1 MTSELELGG
10 AGTALVT
17 PFRADGEVDL
27 EAFRALVQRQV
38 AAGISLLV
46 PCGTTGESA
55 TLSDDEREVLVRV
68 CVAEARGGARVVA
81 GTGSND
87 TRAAVASARAAAEW
101 GADAVLSLAPPY
113 NKPPQDALVA
123 HFTAV
128 AEGAGVPVVVYNVPG
143 RTGCNLTARTTLELA
158 HVPGIAAVK
167 EASADMAQCLRILR
181 DRPRGFSFLSGEDA
195 LTLPFL
201 ALGAEGCISVVG
213 NEAPRDLASLVAAAR
228 AGSTVVARALHERLL
243 PLMEANFVESN
254 PIPVKAALALRGVIA
269 NELRLP
275 LVEMDAS
282 ALARLEA
289 ALRREELL

>member
-87 TRAAVASARAAAEW
+87 TRPAVASARAAAE
-101 GADAVLSLAPPY
+101 
-113 NKPPQDALVA
+113 
-123 HFTAV
+123 
-128 AEGAGVPVVVYNVPG
+128 
-143 RTGCNLTARTTLELA
+143 
-158 HVPGIAAVK
+158 
-167 EASADMAQCLRILR
+167 
-181 DRPRGFSFLSGEDA
+181 
-195 LTLPFL
+195 
-201 ALGAEGCISVVG
+201 
-213 NEAPRDLASLVAAAR
+213 
-228 AGSTVVARALHERLL
+228 
-243 PLMEANFVESN
+243 
-254 PIPVKAALALRGVIA
+254 
-269 NELRLP
+269 
-275 LVEMDAS
+275 
-282 ALARLEA
+282 
-289 ALRREELL
+289 